1 MRMNTNATNRRQFC
15 DVIQQFIEG
24 KMNCYATI
32 TVKADGGEEAVSIET
47 GKYRASLF
55 MIHGMLKTM
64 EHEEIAAALGIAS
77 HLLNEWENEKL
88 FKTLVYSNYKEFLV
102 HLGEL
107 YT

>member
-1 MRMNTNATNRRQFC
+1 MKITANRRQFHE
-15 DVIQQFIEG
+15 VIHKFIEG

-32 TVKADGGEEAVSIET
+32 MVKADGGEAAVSIEKS
-47 GKYRASLF
+47 KYRASLF

-64 EHEEIAAALGIAS
+64 EHEEIAAALGIS
-77 HLLNEWENEKL
+77 CPLLNEWENEKW
-88 FKTLVYSNYKEFLV
+88 FRTLVYSNYKEFLM